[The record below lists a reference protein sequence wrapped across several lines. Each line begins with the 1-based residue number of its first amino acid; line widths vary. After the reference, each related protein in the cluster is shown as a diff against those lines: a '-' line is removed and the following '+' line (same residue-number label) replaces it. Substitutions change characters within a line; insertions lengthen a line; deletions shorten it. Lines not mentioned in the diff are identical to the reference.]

1 MAETRFK
8 ELAEV
13 CEKLVILSGR
23 KDKVSQVARFL
34 KKLNSKEA
42 SAAALLLIGRAL
54 PEGSEKKLEVSFTTI
69 MDLLEDSGQSL
80 LLSIE
85 EPPTILEVSSTL
97 KRIAEISGPNSRS
110 RKIALLRSLVMRM
123 SELERKWLF
132 KQIIGEMQ
140 HGVNEGVLLE
150 ALAELT
156 GADLKSVQRA
166 YMLLGRLDEL
176 VKIAKDG
183 GREAIEK
190 VKLQIFNP
198 LRPMLAEICNDI
210 DELLKN
216 VGRPMAFEYK
226 FDGARVQIHMK
237 DGVIK
242 IYSRRLNEVTD
253 SIPDVVKQVKDG
265 VKEVREIVLDGEVIA
280 VDKDGKPLPFQEL
293 LRRFRRVRK
302 VSEKIE
308 EIPLK
313 LQVFDILYLDGVELL
328 DKPYEERWK
337 ILTEKIDSKFL
348 APRIITSDPK
358 VVKDFLEK
366 AIEEGH
372 EGLMAKRLDSPYRPG
387 RRERLWLKIKP
398 AENLDL
404 VIVAA
409 DWGYGR
415 RTGWLSNY
423 HLAAYN
429 PRTDGFEVVGKTFKG
444 LTDEEFELMT
454 KRLLQLKL
462 SDDGY
467 TVRVKP
473 EIVVEVAYNEIQRS
487 PKYRSGYALRFARI
501 TRIRLDKS
509 PREADTID
517 RIRELY
523 LKQFKRKGSLT
534 EDFVSGRR

>member
-1 MAETRFK
+1 MVETRFE

-34 KKLNSKEA
+34 KRLDSKEA
-42 SAAALLLIGRAL
+42 PAAALLLIGRAL
-54 PEGSEKKLEVSFTTI
+54 PEGSEKKLEVSFATL
-69 MDLLEDSGQSL
+69 MDLLEDSSQSL
-80 LLSIE
+80 LSSE

-97 KRIAEISGPNSRS
+97 KRIAEISGPSSRS
-110 RKIALLRSLVMRM
+110 RKMGLLRSLIMRM

-140 HGVNEGVLLE
+140 HGVNEGILLE

-156 GADLKSVQRA
+156 GANLKSVQRA

-176 VKIAKDG
+176 VKIAKEG
-183 GREAIEK
+183 GREALEK
-190 VKLQIFNP
+190 VKLKIFNP
-198 LRPMLAEICNDI
+198 LRPMLAEICNDV
-210 DELLKN
+210 DELLKDIGGS
-216 VGRPMAFEYK
+216 VAFEYK
-226 FDGARVQIHMK
+226 FDGARVQVHMK
-237 DGVIK
+237 DGVVK
-242 IYSRRLNEVTD
+242 IYSRRLNEVTE

-265 VKEVREIVLDGEVIA
+265 VKGVKEIVLDGEVIA
-280 VDKDGKPLPFQEL
+280 VDRDGKPLPFQEL
-293 LRRFRRVRK
+293 LRRFRRVRG

-337 ILTEKIDSKFL
+337 ILSEKVDAKLL

-358 VVKDFLEK
+358 VVKNFLER

-387 RRERLWLKIKP
+387 RREKLWLKIKP

-454 KRLLQLKL
+454 KKLLQLKL

-501 TRIRLDKS
+501 TRIRSDKS

-517 RIRELY
+517 KIRELY
-523 LKQFKRKGSLT
+523 LKQFRRKGSLT
-534 EDFVSGRR
+534 EDFLSSRR

>member
-1 MAETRFK
+1 MVETRFE

-34 KKLNSKEA
+34 KRLDSKEA
-42 SAAALLLIGRAL
+42 PAAALLLIGRAL
-54 PEGSEKKLEVSFTTI
+54 PEGSEKKLEVSFATL
-69 MDLLEDSGQSL
+69 MDLLEDSSQSL
-80 LLSIE
+80 LSSE

-97 KRIAEISGPNSRS
+97 KRIAEISGPSSRS
-110 RKIALLRSLVMRM
+110 RKMALLRSLIMRM

-156 GADLKSVQRA
+156 GANLKSVQRA

-176 VKIAKDG
+176 VKIAKEG
-183 GREAIEK
+183 GREALEK
-190 VKLQIFNP
+190 VKLKIFNP
-198 LRPMLAEICNDI
+198 LRPMLAEICNDV
-210 DELLKN
+210 DELLKDIGGS
-216 VGRPMAFEYK
+216 VAFEYK

-237 DGVIK
+237 DGVVK
-242 IYSRRLNEVTD
+242 IYSRRLNEVTE

-265 VKEVREIVLDGEVIA
+265 VKGVKEIVLDGEVIA
-280 VDKDGKPLPFQEL
+280 VDRDGKPLPFQEL
-293 LRRFRRVRK
+293 LRRFRRVRG

-337 ILTEKIDSKFL
+337 ILSEKVDAKLL

-358 VVKDFLEK
+358 MVKNFLEK
-366 AIEEGH
+366 AIEEGY

-387 RRERLWLKIKP
+387 RREKLWLKIKP

-454 KRLLQLKL
+454 KKLLQLKL

-501 TRIRLDKS
+501 TRIRSDKS

-517 RIRELY
+517 KIRELY
-523 LKQFKRKGSLT
+523 LKQFRRKGSLT
-534 EDFVSGRR
+534 EDFLSSRR

>member
-1 MAETRFK
+1 MAETKFK

-23 KDKVSQVARFL
+23 KDKISQVARFL
-34 KKLNSKEA
+34 KKLDLEEA
-42 SAAALLLIGRAL
+42 PAAALLLIGRAL
-54 PEGSEKKLEVSFTTI
+54 PEGSERRLEVSFATI
-69 MDLLEDSGQSL
+69 MDLLGDSSQSL
-80 LLSIE
+80 LSSE

-97 KRIAEISGPNSRS
+97 KRIAEISGPSSRS
-110 RKIALLRSLVMRM
+110 RKIALLRSLIMRM

-176 VKIAKDG
+176 VRIAKEG
-183 GREAIEK
+183 GREAIQK
-190 VKLQIFNP
+190 VRLKIFNP

-216 VGRPMAFEYK
+216 IGEPMAFEYK

-237 DGVIK
+237 DGVVK
-242 IYSRRLNEVTD
+242 IYSRRLNEVTE
-253 SIPDVVKQVKDG
+253 SIPDIVKQVKDG
-265 VKEVREIVLDGEVIA
+265 VKDAKEIVLDGEVIA

-293 LRRFRRVRK
+293 LRRFRRIRGVF
-302 VSEKIE
+302 EKIE

-313 LQVFDILYLDGVELL
+313 LQVFDILYLDGIELL
-328 DKPYEERWK
+328 DKPYEERWR
-337 ILTEKIDSKFL
+337 ILSEKVDPKLL

-358 VVKDFLEK
+358 AVKDFLKK
-366 AIEEGH
+366 AVEEGH
-372 EGLMAKRLDSPYRPG
+372 EGLMAKRLNSPYRPG
-387 RRERLWLKIKP
+387 RREKLWLKIKP

-429 PRTDGFEVVGKTFKG
+429 PRTDDFEVVGKTFKG

-501 TRIRLDKS
+501 TRIRSDKS

-517 RIRELY
+517 KIRELY
-523 LKQFKRKGSLT
+523 LKQFRRKGSLT
-534 EDFVSGRR
+534 EEFLSDHR

>member
-1 MAETRFK
+1 MVETRFE

-34 KKLNSKEA
+34 KRLDSKEA
-42 SAAALLLIGRAL
+42 PAAALLLIGRAL
-54 PEGSEKKLEVSFTTI
+54 PEGSEKKLEVSFATL
-69 MDLLEDSGQSL
+69 MDLLEDSSQSL
-80 LLSIE
+80 LSSE

-97 KRIAEISGPNSRS
+97 KRIAEISGPSSRS
-110 RKIALLRSLVMRM
+110 RKMALLRSLIMRM

-156 GADLKSVQRA
+156 GANLKSVQRA

-176 VKIAKDG
+176 VKIAKEG
-183 GREAIEK
+183 GREALEK
-190 VKLQIFNP
+190 VKLKIFNP
-198 LRPMLAEICNDI
+198 LRPMLAEICNDV
-210 DELLKN
+210 DELLKDIGGS
-216 VGRPMAFEYK
+216 VAFEYK

-237 DGVIK
+237 DGVVK
-242 IYSRRLNEVTD
+242 IYSRRLNEVTE

-265 VKEVREIVLDGEVIA
+265 VKGVKEIVLDGEVIA
-280 VDKDGKPLPFQEL
+280 VDRDGKPLPFQEL
-293 LRRFRRVRK
+293 LRRFRRVRG

-337 ILTEKIDSKFL
+337 ILSEKVDAKLL

-358 VVKDFLEK
+358 VVKNFLEK

-387 RRERLWLKIKP
+387 RREKLWLKIKP

-454 KRLLQLKL
+454 KKLLQLKL

-501 TRIRLDKS
+501 TRIRSDKS

-517 RIRELY
+517 KIRELY
-523 LKQFKRKGSLT
+523 LKQFRRKGSLT
-534 EDFVSGRR
+534 EDFLSSRR

>member
-1 MAETRFK
+1 MVETKFR
-8 ELAEV
+8 ELVEV
-13 CEKLVILSGR
+13 SEKLTILSGR

-34 KKLNSKEA
+34 KRLDSREA
-42 SAAALLLIGRAL
+42 PAAALLLIGRAL
-54 PEGSEKKLEVSFTTI
+54 PEGSEKKLEVSFATI
-69 MDLLEDSGQSL
+69 MDLLEESGQTL
-80 LLSIE
+80 LGCE

-97 KRIAEISGPNSRS
+97 RRIAEISGPSSRS
-110 RKIALLRSLVMRM
+110 RKTALLRSLVVRM

-156 GADLKSVQRA
+156 GADLRSVQRA

-176 VKIAKDG
+176 VRIAKEG

-190 VKLQIFNP
+190 VRLKIFNP
-198 LRPMLAEICNDI
+198 LRPMLAEICDDV
-210 DELLKN
+210 DELLKSI
-216 VGRPMAFEYK
+216 GKPMAFEYK
-226 FDGARVQIHMK
+226 FDGARVQIHMR
-237 DGVIK
+237 DGLVK
-242 IYSRRLNEVTD
+242 IYSRRLNEVTE
-253 SIPDVVKQVKDG
+253 SIPDVVKQVRDG
-265 VKEVREIVLDGEVIA
+265 VKDVREIVLDGEVIA
-280 VDKDGKPLPFQEL
+280 VDRDGRPLPFQEL
-293 LRRFRRVRK
+293 LRRFRRVRGVYEK
-302 VSEKIE
+302 VE

-337 ILTEKIDSKFL
+337 ILSEKVDSRLL

-358 VVKDFLEK
+358 VVKDFLER

-387 RRERLWLKIKP
+387 RREKLWLKIKP

-467 TVRVKP
+467 TVKVKP

-501 TRIRLDKS
+501 TRIRSDKS

-517 RIRELY
+517 KIRELY
-523 LKQFKRKGSLT
+523 LKQFRRKGSLT
-534 EDFVSGRR
+534 EDFLSGRR

>member
-1 MAETRFK
+1 MVETRFE

-34 KKLNSKEA
+34 KRLDSKEA
-42 SAAALLLIGRAL
+42 PAAALLLIGRAL
-54 PEGSEKKLEVSFTTI
+54 PEGSEKKLEVSFATL
-69 MDLLEDSGQSL
+69 MDLLEDSSQSL
-80 LLSIE
+80 LSSE

-97 KRIAEISGPNSRS
+97 KRIAEISGPSSRS
-110 RKIALLRSLVMRM
+110 RKMALLRSLIMRM

-156 GADLKSVQRA
+156 EANLKSVQRA

-176 VKIAKDG
+176 VKIAKEG
-183 GREAIEK
+183 GREALEK
-190 VKLQIFNP
+190 VKLKIFNP
-198 LRPMLAEICNDI
+198 LRPMLAEICNDV
-210 DELLKN
+210 DELLKDIGGS
-216 VGRPMAFEYK
+216 VAFEYK

-237 DGVIK
+237 DGVVK
-242 IYSRRLNEVTD
+242 IYSRRLNEVTE

-265 VKEVREIVLDGEVIA
+265 VKGVKEIVLDGEVIA
-280 VDKDGKPLPFQEL
+280 VDRDGKPLPFQEL
-293 LRRFRRVRK
+293 LRRFRRVRG

-337 ILTEKIDSKFL
+337 ILSEKVDAKLL

-358 VVKDFLEK
+358 VVKNFLEK

-387 RRERLWLKIKP
+387 RREKLWLKIKP

-454 KRLLQLKL
+454 KKLLQLKL

-501 TRIRLDKS
+501 TRIRSDKS

-517 RIRELY
+517 KIRELY
-523 LKQFKRKGSLT
+523 LKQFRRKGSLT
-534 EDFVSGRR
+534 EDFLSSRR

>member
-1 MAETRFK
+1 MVETRFE

-34 KKLNSKEA
+34 KRLDSKEA
-42 SAAALLLIGRAL
+42 PAAALLLIGRAL
-54 PEGSEKKLEVSFTTI
+54 PEGSEKKLEVSFATL
-69 MDLLEDSGQSL
+69 MDLLEDSSQSL
-80 LLSIE
+80 LSSE

-97 KRIAEISGPNSRS
+97 KRIAEISGPSSRS
-110 RKIALLRSLVMRM
+110 RKMALLRSLIMRM
-123 SELERKWLF
+123 NELERKWLF

-156 GADLKSVQRA
+156 GANLKSVQRA

-176 VKIAKDG
+176 VKIAKEG
-183 GREAIEK
+183 GREALEK
-190 VKLQIFNP
+190 VKLKIFNP
-198 LRPMLAEICNDI
+198 LRPMLAEICNDV
-210 DELLKN
+210 DELLKDIGGS
-216 VGRPMAFEYK
+216 VAFEYK

-237 DGVIK
+237 DGVVK
-242 IYSRRLNEVTD
+242 IYSRRLNEVTE

-265 VKEVREIVLDGEVIA
+265 VKGVKEIVLDGEVIA
-280 VDKDGKPLPFQEL
+280 VDRDGKPLPFQEL
-293 LRRFRRVRK
+293 LRRFRRVRG

-337 ILTEKIDSKFL
+337 ILSEKVDAKLL

-358 VVKDFLEK
+358 VVKNFLEK

-387 RRERLWLKIKP
+387 RREKLWLKIKP

-454 KRLLQLKL
+454 KKLLQLKL

-501 TRIRLDKS
+501 TRIRSDKS

-517 RIRELY
+517 KIRELY
-523 LKQFKRKGSLT
+523 LKQFRRKGSLT
-534 EDFVSGRR
+534 EDFLSSRR

>member
-110 RKIALLRSLVMRM
+110 KKIALLRSLVMRM

-517 RIRELY
+517 KIRELY

>member
-1 MAETRFK
+1 MVETRFE

-34 KKLNSKEA
+34 KRLDSKEA
-42 SAAALLLIGRAL
+42 PAAALLLIGRAL
-54 PEGSEKKLEVSFTTI
+54 PEGSEKKLEVSFATL
-69 MDLLEDSGQSL
+69 MDLLEDSSQSL
-80 LLSIE
+80 LSSE

-97 KRIAEISGPNSRS
+97 KRIAEISGPSSRS
-110 RKIALLRSLVMRM
+110 RKMALLRSLIMRM

-156 GADLKSVQRA
+156 GANLKSVQRA

-176 VKIAKDG
+176 VKIAKEG
-183 GREAIEK
+183 GREALEK
-190 VKLQIFNP
+190 VKLKIFNP
-198 LRPMLAEICNDI
+198 LRPMLAEICNDV
-210 DELLKN
+210 DELLKDIGGS
-216 VGRPMAFEYK
+216 VAFEYK

-237 DGVIK
+237 DGVVK
-242 IYSRRLNEVTD
+242 IYSRRLNEVTE

-265 VKEVREIVLDGEVIA
+265 VKGVKEIVLDGEVIA
-280 VDKDGKPLPFQEL
+280 VDRDGKPLPFQEL
-293 LRRFRRVRK
+293 LRRFRRVRG

-337 ILTEKIDSKFL
+337 ILSEKVDAKLL

-358 VVKDFLEK
+358 MVKNFLEK

-387 RRERLWLKIKP
+387 RREKLWLKIKP

-454 KRLLQLKL
+454 KKLLQLKL

-501 TRIRLDKS
+501 TRIRSDKS

-517 RIRELY
+517 KIRELY
-523 LKQFKRKGSLT
+523 LKQFRRKGSLT
-534 EDFVSGRR
+534 EDFLSSRR

>member
-1 MAETRFK
+1 AT
-8 ELAEV
+8 L
-13 CEKLVILSGR
+13 
-23 KDKVSQVARFL
+23 
-34 KKLNSKEA
+34 
-42 SAAALLLIGRAL
+42 
-54 PEGSEKKLEVSFTTI
+54 

-80 LLSIE
+80 LSSE

-97 KRIAEISGPNSRS
+97 KRIAEISGPGSRS
-110 RKIALLRSLVMRM
+110 RKIALLRSLIMRM
-123 SELERKWLF
+123 SELERKWFF

-156 GADLKSVQRA
+156 GANLKAVQRA

-176 VKIAKDG
+176 VKIAKEG
-183 GREAIEK
+183 GREALEK
-190 VKLQIFNP
+190 VKLKIFNP
-198 LRPMLAEICNDI
+198 LRPMLAEICNDV
-210 DELLKN
+210 DELLKD
-216 VGRPMAFEYK
+216 VGGSVAFEYK

-237 DGVIK
+237 DGVVK
-242 IYSRRLNEVTD
+242 IYSRRLNEVTE

-265 VKEVREIVLDGEVIA
+265 VKGVKEIVLDGEVIA
-280 VDKDGKPLPFQEL
+280 VDRDGKPLPFQEL
-293 LRRFRRVRK
+293 LRRFRRVRE

-337 ILTEKIDSKFL
+337 ILSEKVDAKLL

-358 VVKDFLEK
+358 AVKNFLEK

-387 RRERLWLKIKP
+387 RREKLWLKIKP

-454 KRLLQLKL
+454 KKLLQLKL
-462 SDDGY
+462 GDDGY

-501 TRIRLDKS
+501 TRIRPDKS

-517 RIRELY
+517 KIRELY
-523 LKQFKRKGSLT
+523 LKQFRRKGSLT
-534 EDFVSGRR
+534 EDFLSSRR

>member
-1 MAETRFK
+1 MARTRFR
-8 ELAEV
+8 ELAGV
-13 CEKLVILSGR
+13 CEKLTILSGR

-34 KKLNSKEA
+34 RRLDSVEA
-42 SAAALLLIGRAL
+42 PAAALLLIGRAL
-54 PEGSEKKLEVSFTTI
+54 PEGSERKLEVNFATI
-69 MDLLEDSGQSL
+69 MDLLEESGQSL
-80 LLSIE
+80 LGGE

-97 KRIAEISGPNSRS
+97 RRIAEISGPGSRN
-110 RKIALLRSLVMRM
+110 RKVALLRSLITRM

-140 HGVNEGVLLE
+140 HGVNEGILLE

-156 GADLKSVQRA
+156 GADLNFVQRA

-176 VKIAKDG
+176 VRIAMEG
-183 GREAIEK
+183 GRKAIEEVRLK
-190 VKLQIFNP
+190 IFNP
-198 LRPMLAEICNDI
+198 LRPMLAEICNDV
-210 DELLKN
+210 DELLKS

-226 FDGARVQIHMK
+226 FDGARVQIHMR
-237 DGVIK
+237 DGVVK
-242 IYSRRLNEVTD
+242 VYSRRLNEVTE
-253 SIPDVVKQVKDG
+253 SIPDVVRQVREG
-265 VKEVREIVLDGEVIA
+265 VKEVKEIVLDGEVIA
-280 VDKDGKPLPFQEL
+280 VDRGGRPLPFQEL
-293 LRRFRRVRK
+293 LRRFRRVRG
-302 VSEKIE
+302 VYEKIE

-328 DKPYEERWK
+328 DKPYEERWR
-337 ILTEKIDSKFL
+337 ILSEKVDSRLL

-454 KRLLQLKL
+454 KKLLQLKL

-501 TRIRLDKS
+501 TRIRSDKS

-517 RIRELY
+517 KIRELY
-523 LKQFKRKGSLT
+523 LKQFRRKGSLT
-534 EDFVSGRR
+534 EDLLSGRR

>member
-1 MAETRFK
+1 MDETKFR

-13 CEKLVILSGR
+13 CEKLTILSGR

-34 KKLNSKEA
+34 KRLNSKEA
-42 SAAALLLIGRAL
+42 PAAALLLIGRAL
-54 PEGSEKKLEVSFTTI
+54 PEGSERKLEVSFATI
-69 MDLLEDSGQSL
+69 MDLLEESGQTL
-80 LLSIE
+80 LGSE

-97 KRIAEISGPNSRS
+97 KRIAEISGPSSRS
-110 RKIALLRSLVMRM
+110 RKTALLRSLVVRM

-156 GADLKSVQRA
+156 GADLRSVQRA

-176 VKIAKDG
+176 VRIAKEG

-190 VKLQIFNP
+190 VRLKIFNP
-198 LRPMLAEICNDI
+198 LRPMLAEICEDV
-210 DELLKN
+210 DELLKSI
-216 VGRPMAFEYK
+216 GKPMAFEYK
-226 FDGARVQIHMK
+226 FDGARVQIHMR
-237 DGVIK
+237 DGLVK
-242 IYSRRLNEVTD
+242 IYSRRLNEVTE
-253 SIPDVVKQVKDG
+253 SIPDVVKQVRDG
-265 VKEVREIVLDGEVIA
+265 VKDVREIVLDGEVIA
-280 VDKDGKPLPFQEL
+280 VDRDGRPLPFQEL
-293 LRRFRRVRK
+293 LRRFRRVRGVYEK
-302 VSEKIE
+302 VE

-337 ILTEKIDSKFL
+337 ILSEKVDPRLL

-358 VVKDFLEK
+358 VVKDFLER

-387 RRERLWLKIKP
+387 RREKLWLKIKP

-467 TVRVKP
+467 TVKVKP

-501 TRIRLDKS
+501 TRIRSDKS

-517 RIRELY
+517 KIRELY
-523 LKQFKRKGSLT
+523 LKQFRRKGSLT
-534 EDFVSGRR
+534 EDFLSGRR

>member
-1 MAETRFK
+1 VTKFR

-13 CEKLVILSGR
+13 CEKLKILSGR

-34 KKLNSKEA
+34 KRLDSREA
-42 SAAALLLIGRAL
+42 PAAALLLIGRAL
-54 PEGSEKKLEVSFTTI
+54 PEGSERKLEVSFATI
-69 MDLLEDSGQSL
+69 MDLLEESGQTL
-80 LLSIE
+80 LGSE

-97 KRIAEISGPNSRS
+97 KRIAEISGPSSRS
-110 RKIALLRSLVMRM
+110 RKTALLRSLVVRM

-156 GADLKSVQRA
+156 GADLRSVQRA

-176 VKIAKDG
+176 VRIAKEG

-190 VKLQIFNP
+190 VRLKIFNP
-198 LRPMLAEICNDI
+198 LRPMLAEICDDI
-210 DELLKN
+210 DELLKSI
-216 VGRPMAFEYK
+216 GKPMAFEYK
-226 FDGARVQIHMK
+226 FDGARVQIHMR
-237 DGVIK
+237 DGLVK
-242 IYSRRLNEVTD
+242 VYSRRLNEVTE
-253 SIPDVVKQVKDG
+253 SIPDVVKQVRDG
-265 VKEVREIVLDGEVIA
+265 VKDVREIVLDGEVIA
-280 VDKDGKPLPFQEL
+280 VDRDGRPLPFQEL
-293 LRRFRRVRK
+293 LRRFRRVRGVYEK
-302 VSEKIE
+302 VE

-337 ILTEKIDSKFL
+337 ILSEKVDPRLL

-358 VVKDFLEK
+358 VVKDFLER

-387 RRERLWLKIKP
+387 RREKLWLKIKP

-467 TVRVKP
+467 TVKVKP

-501 TRIRLDKS
+501 TRIRSDKS

-517 RIRELY
+517 KIRELY
-523 LKQFKRKGSLT
+523 LKQFRRKGSLT
-534 EDFVSGRR
+534 EDLLSGRR

>member
-1 MAETRFK
+1 MVETRFE
-8 ELAEV
+8 ELAGV

-34 KKLNSKEA
+34 KRLDSKEA
-42 SAAALLLIGRAL
+42 PAAALLLIGRAL
-54 PEGSEKKLEVSFTTI
+54 PEGSEKKLEVSFATL
-69 MDLLEDSGQSL
+69 MDLLEDSSQSL
-80 LLSIE
+80 LSSE

-97 KRIAEISGPNSRS
+97 KRIAEISGPSSRS
-110 RKIALLRSLVMRM
+110 RKMALLRSLIMRM

-156 GADLKSVQRA
+156 EANLKSVQRA

-176 VKIAKDG
+176 VKIAKEG
-183 GREAIEK
+183 GREALEK
-190 VKLQIFNP
+190 VKLKIFNP
-198 LRPMLAEICNDI
+198 LRPMLAEICNDV
-210 DELLKN
+210 DELLKDIGGS
-216 VGRPMAFEYK
+216 VAFEYK

-237 DGVIK
+237 DGVVK
-242 IYSRRLNEVTD
+242 IYSRRLNEVTE

-265 VKEVREIVLDGEVIA
+265 VKGVKEIVLDGEVIA
-280 VDKDGKPLPFQEL
+280 VDRDGKPLPFQEL
-293 LRRFRRVRK
+293 LRRFRRVRG

-337 ILTEKIDSKFL
+337 ILSEKVDAKLL

-358 VVKDFLEK
+358 MVKNFLEK
-366 AIEEGH
+366 AIEEGY

-387 RRERLWLKIKP
+387 RREKLWLKIKP

-454 KRLLQLKL
+454 KKLLQLKL

-501 TRIRLDKS
+501 TRIRSDKS

-517 RIRELY
+517 KIRELY
-523 LKQFKRKGSLT
+523 LKQFRRKGSLT
-534 EDFVSGRR
+534 EGFLSSRR

>member
-1 MAETRFK
+1 MVETRFE

-34 KKLNSKEA
+34 KRLDSKEA
-42 SAAALLLIGRAL
+42 PAAALLLIGRAL
-54 PEGSEKKLEVSFTTI
+54 PEGSEKKLEVSFATL
-69 MDLLEDSGQSL
+69 MDLLEDSSQSL
-80 LLSIE
+80 LSSE

-97 KRIAEISGPNSRS
+97 KRIAEISGPSSRS
-110 RKIALLRSLVMRM
+110 RKMALLRSLIMRM

-156 GADLKSVQRA
+156 GANLKSVQRA

-176 VKIAKDG
+176 VKIAKEG
-183 GREAIEK
+183 GREALEK
-190 VKLQIFNP
+190 VKLKIFNP
-198 LRPMLAEICNDI
+198 LRPMLAEICNDV
-210 DELLKN
+210 DELLKDIGGS
-216 VGRPMAFEYK
+216 VAFEYK

-237 DGVIK
+237 DGVVK
-242 IYSRRLNEVTD
+242 IYSRRLNEVTE

-265 VKEVREIVLDGEVIA
+265 VKGVKEIVLDGEVIA
-280 VDKDGKPLPFQEL
+280 VDRDGKPLPFQEL
-293 LRRFRRVRK
+293 LRRFRRVRG

-337 ILTEKIDSKFL
+337 ILSEKVDAKLL

-358 VVKDFLEK
+358 VVKNFLEK

-387 RRERLWLKIKP
+387 RREKLWLKIKP

-454 KRLLQLKL
+454 KKLLQLKL

-501 TRIRLDKS
+501 TRIRSDKS

-517 RIRELY
+517 KIRELY
-523 LKQFKRKGSLT
+523 LKQFRRKGSLT
-534 EDFVSGRR
+534 EGFLSSRR

>member
-110 RKIALLRSLVMRM
+110 KKIALLRSLVMRM

-293 LRRFRRVRK
+293 LRRFRRVRR

-473 EIVVEVAYNEIQRS
+473 EIVVEVAYNEIQKS

-517 RIRELY
+517 KIRELY